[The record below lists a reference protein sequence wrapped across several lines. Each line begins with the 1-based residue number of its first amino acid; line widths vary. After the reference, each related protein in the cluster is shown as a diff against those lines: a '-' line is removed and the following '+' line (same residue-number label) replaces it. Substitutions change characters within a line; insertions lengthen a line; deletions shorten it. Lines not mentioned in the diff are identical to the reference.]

1 MLTISRCGL
10 VQVQV
15 TVANGKIRN
24 VQAIQYPPS
33 DPQSQQI
40 SPAAGPTLEREAL
53 QTRGAQA
60 NAASGATFTSEGF
73 ARSLRSALAKANA

>member
-15 TVANGKIRN
+15 TVAHGKIRN

-60 NAASGATFTSEGF
+60 NAASGATFTREGS
-73 ARSLRSALAKANA
+73 ARSLRSPLAEANA

>member
-33 DPQSQQI
+33 DPQPQQI
-40 SPAAGPTLEREAL
+40 SPAAGPTLAREAL

-60 NAASGATFTSEGF
+60 NAASGATFTREGS
-73 ARSLRSALAKANA
+73 ARSLRSPLAEANA